1 MDEGHYV
8 VIDNWRKGN
17 VAGIFHNKT
26 TADECKQAL
35 TILIAV
41 SIELYY
47 EGSYGEAGQRFERE
61 RYDFFKNEA
70 SKRFNVYEVCE

>member
-1 MDEGHYV
+1 MNDTRYV
-8 VIDNWRKGN
+8 VIDNWRERN

-26 TADECKQAL
+26 VADECKQAL

-47 EGSYGEAGQRFERE
+47 ESNYGEMFEQG

-70 SKRFNVYEVCE
+70 SKRFNVYEACE